1 MTKEKID
8 AVVASMER
16 LDDECIE
23 VQNKLA
29 VLFDAVESLEF
40 ANGRMENLIYDM
52 GHFIASL
59 DYPNDKDDMRAVAL
73 IDRAEA
79 MGINMWKLRA

>member
-1 MTKEKID
+1 MIKEKID
-8 AVVASMER
+8 DVVASMER
-16 LDDECIE
+16 LDDEHIE
-23 VQNKLA
+23 VMNKMA
-29 VLFDAVESLEF
+29 VLFDAVKSLEF
-40 ANGRMENLIYDM
+40 ENNRMENLIYDM

-73 IDRAEA
+73 IDRAET